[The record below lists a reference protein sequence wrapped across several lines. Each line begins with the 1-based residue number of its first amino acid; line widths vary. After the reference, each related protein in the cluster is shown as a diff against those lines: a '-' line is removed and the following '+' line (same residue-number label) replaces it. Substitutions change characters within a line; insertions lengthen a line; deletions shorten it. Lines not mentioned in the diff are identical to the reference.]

1 MLLVKT
7 YIHCNL
13 EFEFSLILNSQNT
26 PYPLWLPICAPRMSL
41 ATFDPSASLAFKSK
55 RNAGVTRDR
64 CYPWQTEKYALPTLR
79 LRLRTCCDEGGV
91 HWNLSKLYGPWCRI
105 YLLLFITRP
114 LPPFKSNDKVDANR
128 VQTSKRIYWEEHNRN
143 PQSVKLGN
151 LRRLRPCAQF

>member
-1 MLLVKT
+1 MLLVKI

-64 CYPWQTEKYALPTLR
+64 KSIEWLEARVLPWYI
-79 LRLRTCCDEGGV
+79 
-91 HWNLSKLYGPWCRI
+91 PWHI
-105 YLLLFITRP
+105 WRP
-114 LPPFKSNDKVDANR
+114 LGCHVACATNHWLEQAAQRPSPPRKGHGCGSCDAASVPDNFINKPKWGLNII
-128 VQTSKRIYWEEHNRN
+128 TSYCLACMLQPYFLE
-143 PQSVKLGN
+143 V
-151 LRRLRPCAQF
+151 